1 MISTEFSRTPC
12 VMNLR
17 ESSESILRNVG
28 RFSGDI
34 RLAVCLTDK
43 IFAALSRSEIKI
55 QKLSTF
61 LSLGLSNFGMLSDS
75 KCFSFPAISPET
87 NRTAQ
92 DKTER

>member
-1 MISTEFSRTPC
+1 MYVISTEFSQTPC

-43 IFAALSRSEIKI
+43 IFAALSRSATTEAQQNLTEIPK
-55 QKLSTF
+55 
-61 LSLGLSNFGMLSDS
+61 N
-75 KCFSFPAISPET
+75 
-87 NRTAQ
+87 
-92 DKTER
+92 